1 MHGEV
6 VPSKRL
12 SNGKFRVDGWPCSG
26 PGHVYVRF
34 QDHLLDFLWGASL
47 SGHDK
52 WTDWVVAPE
61 MLRFSAL

>member
-34 QDHLLDFLWGASL
+34 QDHLLDFLWELLFLVMTNGQI
-47 SGHDK
+47 G
-52 WTDWVVAPE
+52 
-61 MLRFSAL
+61 